1 MKSRLWLGGR
11 LVTLIA
17 QAQEIEFFAL
27 RLGAYTDELVILS
40 CNAFRLFTVDSQT
53 IHWLLS
59 LILGIVLQEW
69 LLPDLM
75 STGNK
80 ACGPLYKWGW
90 CYMNSLGKKVKAESN
105 ECVERDWIMVKEG
118 RQKNQ
123 RNFQHRKT
131 VKPKPTSYAKQK
143 GLLNI
148 VRSITKELVIHMCI
162 NTTIKVCDNRSSH
175 CNFHYFSQIE
185 SWLLMS
191 CYTNKCGKQEDPW
204 IQSQTYLEILL
215 QRTDSRVNTDNSG
228 SRSLREDI

>member
-1 MKSRLWLGGR
+1 MKSWLWLGGR

-27 RLGAYTDELVILS
+27 RLGTYTDELVILS

-105 ECVERDWIMVKEG
+105 EYVERVWIMVKEG
-118 RQKNQ
+118 RQK
-123 RNFQHRKT
+123 KT
-131 VKPKPTSYAKQK
+131 RETS
-143 GLLNI
+143 
-148 VRSITKELVIHMCI
+148 ST
-162 NTTIKVCDNRSSH
+162 
-175 CNFHYFSQIE
+175 
-185 SWLLMS
+185 
-191 CYTNKCGKQEDPW
+191 GKQWNPNQLVM
-204 IQSQTYLEILL
+204 QSKKDYSTLYEA
-215 QRTDSRVNTDNSG
+215 
-228 SRSLREDI
+228 